1 MISSKDISSK
11 KPIERKYIKVVGA
24 KVHNLK
30 NISIDIPRDAMC
42 VITGLS
48 GSGKSSLAYDVI
60 YRESNRRYMESL
72 SSHARALI
80 GVITKP
86 DVEKIE
92 NLSPAIAIDQKS
104 AGKNIRSTVGTMT
117 EIYDYL
123 RVLFATVGIPHCPE
137 TGQALFKK
145 STNDII
151 NEILKQ
157 KNDTLITIFAPILS
171 NENSA
176 KDAIHKIVIDGYA
189 RVRLNGE
196 IMTSAQAEK
205 EVNSARKVDLEI
217 LIDQFEFDINEPD
230 EERVIDS
237 VETAMKLGGGN
248 IIIVVDNN
256 ESKHSKD
263 YFCKESGFTLGEIS
277 PRNFSFNS
285 PHGACVGCDGIGIK
299 KEINPDLI
307 IPNKNLAIGEGA
319 IHMWSKTPIGE
330 GRIDKNMQALLDL
343 SAENNF
349 SIHVPVKKMNKKHL
363 GYIFYGKA
371 GKGVELENK
380 KDFRGVIPILEKK
393 YLETKSEHMRSDLEK
408 YMTEQIC
415 PNCKGKRLNP
425 IFLNITV
432 NNNSIDYYSTLTLSD
447 FSVELDELKS
457 SNSITETQKEMIV
470 SIIREIE
477 NRVKSLIDVGVGY
490 LSLNRSSNTIS
501 GGEAQRIRLAAQIK
515 SELTGV
521 IYVLDE
527 PTAGLHSK
535 DTIKLVNTM
544 KTLKESGNTLIVV
557 EHDGEVMKSS
567 DWIVDMGRGAGEE
580 GGEIVFSGTY
590 KKMLISNSETGKYLS
605 GKKEVSN
612 KKSYRKSNG
621 KSITVKGATENNLK
635 NIDVKFPLGV
645 LIAVCG
651 VSGSGKSTLVN
662 GILAPVL
669 AKKFHR
675 AKKEPGA
682 HKKIVGISNVNKIIN
697 INQSPIGRTPRSN
710 AATYT
715 GMFNYI
721 RELFAETE
729 IAIEKKYTAA
739 RFSFNMR
746 GGRCEECQGDGVTKV
761 EMHLLPPVYVK
772 CETCNGSRY
781 NKKTLAVTY
790 KGENIAEIL
799 DMSVSYALK
808 FFSGHRI
815 IVEKLQTMENVGLGY
830 LRLGQNA
837 TTLSGG
843 EAQRIK
849 LATELA
855 RKHTGKTLYIL
866 DEPTVGL
873 HFKDIERLLNILDAL
888 VKKGNTVIVV
898 EHNTNVIKHADWVI
912 ELGEEGGKNGGKLI
926 FEGTPRQLS
935 KYKKSPTATFL

>member
-1 MISSKDISSK
+1 MISSKETDSQK
-11 KPIERKYIKVVGA
+11 NLDRKYIKVTGA

-30 NISIDIPRDAMC
+30 NISLNIPRNAMC

-72 SSHARALI
+72 STHARALI
-80 GVITKP
+80 GVIAKP

-104 AGKNIRSTVGTMT
+104 TGKNIRSTVGTMT

-123 RVLFATVGIPHCPE
+123 RILFATIGIPHCPE

-145 STNDII
+145 SINDIV
-151 NEILKQ
+151 NEVLEQ
-157 KNDTLITIFAPILS
+157 KNNTSITIFAPILS
-171 NENSA
+171 NEKGA

-189 RVRLNGE
+189 RVRLNDE
-196 IMTSAQAEK
+196 IMTSVQVEK
-205 EVNSARKVDLEI
+205 EVNNTQKVDLEI
-217 LIDQFEFDINEPD
+217 LIDQFEFDTSNPD

-237 VETAMKLGGGN
+237 IETAIKLGEGN
-248 IIIVVDNN
+248 IIIIVDNK
-256 ESKHSKD
+256 ESKYSKD
-263 YFCKESGFTLGEIS
+263 YFCKESGFSLGEIF

-285 PHGACVGCDGIGIK
+285 PHGACTGCDGIGIK
-299 KEINPDLI
+299 KEIDPDLI
-307 IPNKNLAIGEGA
+307 IPNKNLSIGEGA

-330 GRIDKNMQALLDL
+330 GRVDKNMQALLDL

-349 SIHVPVKKMNKKHL
+349 SIHVPVKEMSKKDL
-363 GYIFYGKA
+363 GYVFYGRA
-371 GKGVELENK
+371 GKGIEPEKK
-380 KDFRGVIPILEKK
+380 KDFRGVISVLEKK

-415 PNCKGKRLNP
+415 PDCDGKRLNSTS
-425 IFLNITV
+425 LNITI
-432 NNNSIDYYSTLTLSD
+432 NNHSIDDYSNLTLSD
-447 FSVELDELKS
+447 FSIELDKFKS
-457 SNSITETQKEMIV
+457 YDSVTEIQKETIFPIV
-470 SIIREIE
+470 REMK

-490 LSLNRSSNTIS
+490 LSLNRSSNSIS

-527 PTAGLHSK
+527 PTVGLHSK
-535 DTIKLVNTM
+535 DTIKLINTM
-544 KTLKESGNTLIVV
+544 KALKDSGNTLIVV
-557 EHDGEVMKSS
+557 EHDSEVMKAS
-567 DWIVDMGRGAGEE
+567 DWIVDMGKGAGEE
-580 GGEIVFSGTY
+580 GGEIIFSGTY
-590 KKMLISNSETGKYLS
+590 EKMLKSSSETGKYLS
-605 GKKEVSN
+605 GKKVVSN
-612 KKSYRKSNG
+612 KQSYRKCNG

-635 NIDVKFPLGV
+635 NIDVRFPLGL

-662 GILAPVL
+662 GILAPEL

-675 AKKEPGA
+675 AKKESGA
-682 HKKIVGISNVNKIIN
+682 HKKIIGMGNVNKIIN

-715 GMFNYI
+715 GMFSYI

-729 IAIEKKYTAA
+729 IAKEKKYTAA
-739 RFSFNMR
+739 RFSFNMK
-746 GGRCEECQGDGVTKV
+746 GGRCEACQGDGVTKV

-772 CETCNGSRY
+772 CDTCNGSRY

-790 KGENIAEIL
+790 NGENIAGIL
-799 DMSVSYALK
+799 NMSVSYALK
-808 FFSGHRI
+808 FFSGQRI
-815 IVEKLQTMENVGLGY
+815 IAEKLQAMANVGLGY

-873 HFKDIERLLNILDAL
+873 HFKDIERLLNVLDAL
-888 VKKGNTVIVV
+888 IEKGNTVIVV
-898 EHNTNVIKHADWVI
+898 EHNTDVIKHADWVI
-912 ELGEEGGKNGGKLI
+912 ELGNEGGKNGGKLI
-926 FEGTPRQLS
+926 FEGTPKQLS
-935 KYKKSPTATFL
+935 KDKKSHTAAFL